1 MEGDEVRERQHQ
13 GDEAQRRQEEVQ
25 RAERRRVEPV
35 GPSVL
40 LQIKKKTI
48 EIAGRALSSCL
59 AACLLA
65 RVRRAATT
73 TSSMRTPATPF
84 VVGYCLR
91 GGWRPWFI
99 IF

>member
-40 LQIKKKTI
+40 LQIKKK
-48 EIAGRALSSCL
+48 R
-59 AACLLA
+59 
-65 RVRRAATT
+65 
-73 TSSMRTPATPF
+73 
-84 VVGYCLR
+84 
-91 GGWRPWFI
+91 
-99 IF
+99 